1 MAAWIVL
8 TFLISGDLTVSQ
20 PTPFNHIRSEER
32 RVRDLVA
39 TGYTRSTMFRS
50 LADAVEGS
58 PCIVYLA
65 TVVKLPQGRTGA
77 LLHVAVGRPE
87 LPILRVLLKANLSTE
102 EAIATI
108 GHELQHV
115 IEVSTGVPAR
125 GGIDFAAGVDPSD
138 RRSDMYQ
145 FETEAAIAAAGRIRE
160 ELRRTRP

>member
-1 MAAWIVL
+1 MHDRRC
-8 TFLISGDLTVSQ
+8 SGAL
-20 PTPFNHIRSEER
+20 PTPW
-32 RVRDLVA
+32 RDL
-39 TGYTRSTMFRS
+39 
-50 LADAVEGS
+50 
-58 PCIVYLA
+58 PCIVYVA

-87 LPILRVLLKANLSTE
+87 LPILRVLLKASLSTE

-138 RRSDMYQ
+138 RRSDMHQ
-145 FETEAAIAAAGRIRE
+145 FETEAAIAAAARIRDGTASDASV
-160 ELRRTRP
+160 TRGLGGTIRKMPPAAWEPSSMAKNAHAAKSGSRLKC